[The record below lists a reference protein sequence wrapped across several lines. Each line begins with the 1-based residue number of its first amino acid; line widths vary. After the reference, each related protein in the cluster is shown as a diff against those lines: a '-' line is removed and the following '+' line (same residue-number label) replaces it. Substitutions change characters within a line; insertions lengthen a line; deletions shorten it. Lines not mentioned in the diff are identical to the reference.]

1 MPLKPSSRKPK
12 RAVARGVVKD
22 HNKNKIDCALLL
34 QRHEAVRLTLAAA
47 PAPDAAGVCLARSP
61 QGLVRDMQRTFALEF
76 PQHAHR
82 VQFLY
87 NACI

>member
-34 QRHEAVRLTLAAA
+34 QRQARLTLAAA
-47 PAPDAAGVCLARSP
+47 PAPDAPGVCLARSP
-61 QGLVRDMQRTFALEF
+61 QCLVRDMQRTFALEF

-87 NACI
+87 DAGI